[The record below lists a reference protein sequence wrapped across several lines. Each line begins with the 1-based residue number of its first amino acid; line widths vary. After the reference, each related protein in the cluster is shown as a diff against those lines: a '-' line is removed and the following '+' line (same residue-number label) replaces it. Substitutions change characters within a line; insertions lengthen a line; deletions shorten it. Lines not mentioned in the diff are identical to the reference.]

1 MVEGGNGRAAAALVL
16 NALVWGLSWWPFR
29 ELQALGL
36 HPLWATGSVYLLSLI
51 VMLAFRPQTLK
62 ECAGHPALW
71 LLAVV
76 AGLTNIGFNWAV
88 SIGDVVR
95 VVLLFYLMPAWSLL
109 LAWPLLGERPTPAG
123 LLRLALALTGVAVV
137 LDPGNGGW
145 PLPQGAADWLALA
158 AGVCFAYTNVLL
170 RKLDQVPPWARVTG
184 MFVGGLV
191 MASAAA
197 AAGWGAGL
205 LPPPLVPATGLLLAL
220 MLGLAFLGGN
230 IALQYGAARLPA
242 AATALIML
250 SEVVF
255 ASFSSV
261 ALGAADF
268 SPRIALGAGL
278 ILLAALWACL
288 PARPRQATQ

>member
-1 MVEGGNGRAAAALVL
+1 
-16 NALVWGLSWWPFR
+16 
-29 ELQALGL
+29 
-36 HPLWATGSVYLLSLI
+36 
-51 VMLAFRPQTLK
+51 
-62 ECAGHPALW
+62 
-71 LLAVV
+71 
-76 AGLTNIGFNWAV
+76 
-88 SIGDVVR
+88 
-95 VVLLFYLMPAWSLL
+95 MPAWSLL

-123 LLRLALALTGVAVV
+123 LLRLLLALTGVAVV

-145 PLPQGAADWLALA
+145 PVPQGAADWLALG
-158 AGVCFAYTNVLL
+158 AGFCFAYTNVLL
-170 RKLDQVPPWARVTG
+170 RKLDQVPPWARVTA

-205 LPPPLVPATGLLLAL
+205 LPPPLLPATGLLLAL

-261 ALGAADF
+261 ALGAGDF